1 MRMRPVFIV
10 GCPRSG
16 STMLG
21 AMLGGHPEAICP
33 PEAQFII
40 DCMPA
45 SNLSAVDASTVLD
58 HITRHWRFRV
68 WPFRL
73 ESRTEMA
80 TMSYRSLIEWVVAQY
95 AIAHGR
101 PAPKVWIDQSIFVR
115 HISKLLQVFPDARF
129 IHLVRDGRAVAASII
144 PLDWGPMGVL
154 SAAQHWIEHLAH
166 GFAAEAT
173 LGADRIIR
181 VHYEGILAEPEATMK
196 RISSF
201 LGIEF
206 CPAML
211 VPAGLALPAHTRRQH
226 TLIGAPLDPKRVD
239 AWRHSLTKRE
249 IEIYEAVAGDLL
261 PLLGYEMSSA
271 RARPPSR
278 VETIGLTLTEW
289 LIRFSNRVRL
299 VSKRYREPAIGMIN
313 APARSSTATITTIV
327 TGATP
332 EWKRTDSA

>member
-1 MRMRPVFIV
+1 MRPVFIV

-45 SNLSAVDASTVLD
+45 SNLSAAVDANAVLD
-58 HITRHWRFRV
+58 DITRHWRFRV
-68 WPFRL
+68 WPFSL
-73 ESRTEMA
+73 ERRPEIA
-80 TMSYRSLIEWVVAQY
+80 AMSYRNVIELVVEQY
-95 AIAHGR
+95 AIAHDR

-115 HISKLLQVFPDARF
+115 HIWKLLELFPDARF

-144 PLDWGPMGVL
+144 PLNWGPMGVL
-154 SAAQHWIEHLAH
+154 SAARHWIEHLAH

-181 VHYEGILAEPEATMK
+181 VHYERILAEPEATMK

-211 VPAGLALPAHTRRQH
+211 VPAGLALPAHTRHQH
-226 TLIGAPLDPKRVD
+226 TLIGAPLDSKRID

-261 PLLGYEMSSA
+261 PLLGYEMSPG

-289 LIRFSNRVRL
+289 LIRFSNRVR
-299 VSKRYREPAIGMIN
+299 SGSERQREAAIRMIN
-313 APARSSTATITTIV
+313 APTRSSTATITTIV
-327 TGATP
+327 GSHSRV
-332 EWKRTDSA
+332 EENR

>member
-1 MRMRPVFIV
+1 MRPVFIV

-45 SNLSAVDASTVLD
+45 SNLSAGVDANAVLD
-58 HITRHWRFRV
+58 DIKRHWRFGV
-68 WPFRL
+68 WPFSL
-73 ESRTEMA
+73 EARPETA
-80 TMSYRSLIEWVVAQY
+80 TMSYRTLIEWLVEQY
-95 AIAHGR
+95 AMAHER

-115 HISKLLQVFPDARF
+115 HIWKLLEVFPEARF
-129 IHLVRDGRAVAASII
+129 IHLVRDGRGVAASII
-144 PLDWGPMGVL
+144 PLGWGPMGVL
-154 SAAQHWIEHLAH
+154 SAARHWIEHLAH
-166 GFAAEAT
+166 GLAAEAA

-181 VHYEGILAEPEATMK
+181 VHYEDILAEPEAAMK
-196 RISSF
+196 RLSGF
-201 LGIEF
+201 LNIEF

-211 VPAGLALPAHTRRQH
+211 VPAGLALPAHTRHQH
-226 TLIGAPLDPKRVD
+226 TLIGAPLDSKRID

-261 PLLGYEMSSA
+261 PLLGYEVSSG

-278 VETIGLTLTEW
+278 VETIELTLREW
-289 LIRFSNRVRL
+289 LIRFSNRVR
-299 VSKRYREPAIGMIN
+299 SGPTSRRQAAIRMN
-313 APARSSTATITTIV
+313 NPRSRSSAVTTPMMTA
-327 TGATP
+327 ATRL
-332 EWKRTDSA
+332 EENR